1 MPYVT
6 MAARNQNKHFIFVF
20 PYQLWNEIY
29 ITYAVYADIDMTE
42 LRVYFSLSTWIDLF
56 GDTHIQRSFVLIAMN
71 MQSGHQIINK
81 EKLL

>member
-1 MPYVT
+1 V
-6 MAARNQNKHFIFVF
+6 IFGQVI
-20 PYQLWNEIY
+20 PGL
-29 ITYAVYADIDMTE
+29 TYAVYADIDMTK
-42 LRVYFSLSTWIDLF
+42 LRVYFPLSTWIDLF